1 MAPGANASQIS
12 VLIADDH
19 PVLRAGLRQVL
30 ERDPSIRVIAEV
42 GDGEAAF
49 DRIQI
54 DRPDVAILDIEMP
67 KRDGL
72 DVLRE
77 LRRLALPTRVIMLSL
92 HDDETRVTDALA
104 LGARGYIL
112 KDDAI
117 HAIVDGVKV
126 VAAGRPYVTPSLS
139 GLLLQRRE
147 RNRELTTRQPGL
159 ADLTPAER
167 RVLSLIAR
175 GQASKDIAAE
185 LGIHYRTVENHR
197 VSIAQKL
204 GLHGHNAVL
213 KFAMEHREQL

>member
-1 MAPGANASQIS
+1 MALGANAGQIS

-42 GDGEAAF
+42 EDGEAAL
-49 DRIQI
+49 DRIQA
-54 DRPDVAILDIEMP
+54 DRPDIAVLDIEMP

-72 DVLRE
+72 DVVRE

-117 HAIVDGVKV
+117 HAIVDGVKA

-147 RNRELTTRQPGL
+147 RTRELTARQPGL

-167 RVLSLIAR
+167 RVLALIAR
-175 GQASKDIAAE
+175 GQASKDIAIA

>member
-1 MAPGANASQIS
+1 MATAGQIS

-42 GDGEAAF
+42 GDGEAAL
-49 DRIQI
+49 DRIQA
-54 DRPDVAILDIEMP
+54 DRPDIAVLDIEMP

-92 HDDETRVTDALA
+92 HDDEARVTDALA

-117 HAIVDGVKV
+117 HAIVEGVKA

-147 RNRELTTRQPGL
+147 RTRELTARQPGL

-167 RVLSLIAR
+167 RVLALIAR
-175 GQASKDIAAE
+175 GQASKDIAVA

>member
-1 MAPGANASQIS
+1 MATTGQIS

-42 GDGEAAF
+42 GDGEAALE
-49 DRIQI
+49 RIQA
-54 DRPDVAILDIEMP
+54 DRPDIAVLDIEMP

-72 DVLRE
+72 DVVRE

-117 HAIVDGVKV
+117 HAIVEGVKA

-147 RNRELTTRQPGL
+147 RTRELTARQPGL

-167 RVLSLIAR
+167 RVLALIAR
-175 GQASKDIAAE
+175 GQASKDIAVA

>member
-1 MAPGANASQIS
+1 MASGANASQIS

-42 GDGEAAF
+42 GNGEAAF

-147 RNRELTTRQPGL
+147 RTRELTMRQPGL

-175 GQASKDIAAE
+175 GQASKDIAIA

>member
-1 MAPGANASQIS
+1 MATTGQIS

-42 GDGEAAF
+42 GDGEAALE
-49 DRIQI
+49 RIQA
-54 DRPDVAILDIEMP
+54 DRPDIAVLDIEMP

-72 DVLRE
+72 DVVRE

-117 HAIVDGVKV
+117 HAIVEGVKA

-147 RNRELTTRQPGL
+147 RTRELTARQPGL

-167 RVLSLIAR
+167 RVLALIAR
-175 GQASKDIAAE
+175 GQASKDIAVA

-213 KFAMEHREQL
+213 KLAMEHREHL

>member
-1 MAPGANASQIS
+1 MATAGPIS

-30 ERDPSIRVIAEV
+30 ERDPSIRVVAEV
-42 GDGEAAF
+42 GDGEAAL
-49 DRIQI
+49 DRIQA
-54 DRPDVAILDIEMP
+54 DRPDIAVLDIEMP

-72 DVLRE
+72 DVVRE
-77 LRRLALPTRVIMLSL
+77 LRRLALPTRVIILSL

-117 HAIVDGVKV
+117 HAIVDGVKA

-147 RNRELTTRQPGL
+147 RTRELTARQPGL

-167 RVLSLIAR
+167 RVLALIAR
-175 GQASKDIAAE
+175 GQASKDIAIA